1 MGMAYRDQER
11 ERLIDGEKRKRD
23 KTGQTRKDKTRT
35 ASLSARLQRLVD
47 RAREPFDWTG
57 LGLSLGQRERKAQ
70 FTLPCLPC
78 LFKVQG
84 GRIEDQE

>member
-11 ERLIDGEKRKRD
+11 ERLIDREKRKRD

-47 RAREPFDWTG
+47 RAREPFD
-57 LGLSLGQRERKAQ
+57 
-70 FTLPCLPC
+70 
-78 LFKVQG
+78 
-84 GRIEDQE
+84 